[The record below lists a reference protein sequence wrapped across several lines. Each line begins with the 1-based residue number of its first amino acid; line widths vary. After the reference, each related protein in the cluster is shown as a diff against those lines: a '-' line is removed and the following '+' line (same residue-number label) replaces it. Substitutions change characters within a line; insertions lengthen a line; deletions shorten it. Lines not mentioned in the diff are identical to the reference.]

1 MRHGAVRLTPVT
13 FISGLSF
20 PSGRIRVGKV
30 FLNEEETVG
39 IIAWIL
45 IGLLAGAIAKL
56 LLPGKDPGGI
66 IITMLIGIVGGLL
79 GGWLGKVIFG
89 VDSIDGFFDL
99 STWIAAIVGS
109 LILLVLY
116 RVVTGNRR
124 SHRHA

>member
-1 MRHGAVRLTPVT
+1 M
-13 FISGLSF
+13 
-20 PSGRIRVGKV
+20 
-30 FLNEEETVG
+30 G

-116 RVVTGNRR
+116 RLVTGNRR

>member
-1 MRHGAVRLTPVT
+1 M
-13 FISGLSF
+13 
-20 PSGRIRVGKV
+20 
-30 FLNEEETVG
+30 G

-45 IGLLAGAIAKL
+45 IGLLAGFIAKAL
-56 LLPGKDPGGI
+56 MPGKDPGGV
-66 IITMLIGIVGGLL
+66 IITMLIGIAGGLL

-109 LILLVLY
+109 VLLLLVY
-116 RVVTGNRR
+116 RMVTGNRH

>member
-1 MRHGAVRLTPVT
+1 
-13 FISGLSF
+13 
-20 PSGRIRVGKV
+20 
-30 FLNEEETVG
+30 VG

-66 IITMLIGIVGGLL
+66 IITMLIGVAGGLL
-79 GGWLGKVIFG
+79 GGWLGKVVFG
-89 VDSIDGFFDL
+89 VDSIDGFFDV
-99 STWIAAIVGS
+99 STWVAAIAGS

-116 RVVTGNRR
+116 RVLTGNRR

>member
-1 MRHGAVRLTPVT
+1 M
-13 FISGLSF
+13 
-20 PSGRIRVGKV
+20 
-30 FLNEEETVG
+30 G

-45 IGLLAGAIAKL
+45 IGLFAGIIAKL

-66 IITMLIGIVGGLL
+66 IVTMLIGIAGGLL

-109 LILLVLY
+109 LILLILY
-116 RVVTGNRR
+116 RLLTRGRR
-124 SHRHA
+124 HRS